1 MLKENLVFLPDSPYS
16 DWIIARSE
24 QVVEGVSDY
33 VTFGNTPKNFQSPKC
48 KQIGVELTELKKF
61 AKTLS
66 SYQRIIIHYH
76 NELIAY
82 LLERADFPSN
92 KVIWVL
98 WSGDLYNTPF
108 YDQQIYLPLT
118 RTFGEQTIPKA
129 PRGMQLVKERV
140 KYLLGRPGFLT
151 FKNSFQRIT
160 FIATFFD
167 GDLRN
172 AERVFSKKYN
182 LIPFALLSAEE
193 LLDPSLFKVSLKNES
208 SSKILL
214 GHAGVPENNHLDL
227 FAKLK
232 VMDLPHSF
240 MCPLSYGNPAYCSEI
255 LRQGNLHFGDR
266 FEPVTRF
273 LPREEYYTMISSAG
287 FAVFN
292 TLIQQAFGNI
302 LGLLFIGV
310 KVYLHE
316 QNSIFEKMKRI
327 GVLIYSMEEMTIESL
342 SQPLTSK
349 QIEHNREILR
359 NVFSNERVNEFYRN
373 LIQFKAS

>member
-16 DWIIARSE
+16 DWIITRSE
-24 QVVEGVSDY
+24 KVVGGVSDY
-33 VTFGNTPKNFQSPKC
+33 VTFGNTIKKFHSKEC
-48 KQIGVELTELKKF
+48 RQIGIQLAELKEF
-61 AKTLS
+61 AKIIP

-76 NELIAY
+76 HELIAY
-82 LLERADFPSN
+82 LLGKADFPSE
-92 KVIWVL
+92 KIIWVL

-108 YDQQIYLPLT
+108 YDEPIYLPLT
-118 RTFGEQTIPKA
+118 SPFGVQTLPTAPK
-129 PRGMQLVKERV
+129 GMQLLKEKI
-140 KYLLGRPGFLT
+140 KYLLGRPGLLT
-151 FKNSFQRIT
+151 FKNSFKRIHY
-160 FIATFFD
+160 IATFFE

-172 AERVFSKKYN
+172 AERVFKKKYS

-193 LLDPSLFKVSLKNES
+193 LLDPALFKVSLKSGS

-227 FAKLK
+227 FARLK
-232 VMDLPHSF
+232 EMDLPHTLL
-240 MCPLSYGNPAYCSEI
+240 CPLSYGNPIYCAEI
-255 LRQGNLHFGDR
+255 INEGNLQFGDR
-266 FEPVTRF
+266 FEPITRF
-273 LPREEYYTMISSAG
+273 LPRDEYYKMISAAG

-310 KVYLHE
+310 KVFLHE

-327 GVLIYSMEEMTIESL
+327 GVNIFSIDELNAESL
-342 SQPLTSK
+342 SQPLTPEE
-349 QIEHNREILR
+349 IDHNRDILK
-359 NVFSNERVNEFYRN
+359 NVFSEVRINEFYRS

>member
-33 VTFGNTPKNFQSPKC
+33 VTFGNKPKNFRSPKC
-48 KQIGVELTELKKF
+48 RQIGTQLTELKKF
-61 AKTLS
+61 AETIS
-66 SYQRIIIHYH
+66 HYQRIIIHYH
-76 NELIAY
+76 HDLTAY
-82 LLERADFPSN
+82 LIERADFPSN
-92 KVIWVL
+92 KIIWVL

-108 YDQQIYLPLT
+108 YDQPIYLPLT
-118 RTFGEQTIPKA
+118 RPFGDQTLPKVLT
-129 PRGMQLVKERV
+129 GMQMIKEKVKF
-140 KYLLGRPGFLT
+140 LMGRPGFLT
-151 FKNSFQRIT
+151 FKRSFQRINY
-160 FIATFFD
+160 IATFFE

-232 VMDLPHSF
+232 EMDLPHSF
-240 MCPLSYGNPAYCSEI
+240 LCPLSYGIPAYCSEI

-273 LPREEYYTMISSAG
+273 LPREEYYKMISTAG
-287 FAVFN
+287 FAIFN

-310 KVYLHE
+310 KVFLHE
-316 QNSIFEKMKRI
+316 QNSIFEKMKKI
-327 GVLIYSMEEMTIESL
+327 GVFIYSINEMTIESL

-349 QIEHNREILR
+349 EIEHNREILK
-359 NVFSNERVNEFYRN
+359 NLFSDERVNEFYRN